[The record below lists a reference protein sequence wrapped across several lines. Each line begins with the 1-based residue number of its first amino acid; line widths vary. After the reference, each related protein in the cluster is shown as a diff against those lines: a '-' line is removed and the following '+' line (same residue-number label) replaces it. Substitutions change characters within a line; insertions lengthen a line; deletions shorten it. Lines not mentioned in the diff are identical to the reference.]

1 MFHRCDGQ
9 YKLATIRPQDIPSMK
24 RLELYRFYAY
34 IEGMSA
40 NQIAYAIQASS
51 HAMITISD
59 LPQIE
64 YKAKLLRCNYDIA
77 DENLYIGLD
86 VEKTDVFAHVLNV
99 KVKFEVNHSY
109 FDRLNTAVTKVS
121 DDALKGIIPGQENFS
136 ESIDTRQTS
145 KPHYTQDLPDL
156 NEDQLCGLQKMLFSP
171 SSAPVLIPG
180 TFGSGKTCL
189 IAVASS
195 EIFHD
200 CKEKQKTGRV
210 LICCHHQDSADI
222 FMTEYFQKMLRN
234 KSDIEV
240 VRVTIRNRQEKV
252 KKAKYVSTNE
262 FKETFHTNYETKQHL
277 VIVTTFGGAFHMSKV
292 VPKDYF
298 THILIDEGAQTREP
312 ETITPLIM
320 ANEDT
325 RIVIAGDIQQ
335 VHTLFIII
343 ATIIIYK
350 LL

>member
-40 NQIAYAIQASS
+40 SQIAYAIQASS
-51 HAMITISD
+51 HAMITISG

-86 VEKTDVFAHVLNV
+86 VEKTDVFSHVLNV

-121 DDALKGIIPGQENFS
+121 DDALKRIIPGQENFS
-136 ESIDTRQTS
+136 ESIDPRQILQEQYP
-145 KPHYTQDLPDL
+145 KDLPDL
-156 NEDQLCGLQKMLFSP
+156 DKNQLYGLQKMLFSP

-200 CKEKQKTGRV
+200 SKQNQKPGRV

-240 VRVTIRNRQEKV
+240 VRVTIRNCQEKV
-252 KKAKYVSTNE
+252 KKAKYVSTIE
-262 FKETFHTNYETKQHL
+262 FKETFHTTYETKQHL
-277 VIVTTFGGAFHMSKV
+277 VIVTTFGGAFH
-292 VPKDYF
+292 F
-298 THILIDEGAQTREP
+298 
-312 ETITPLIM
+312 
-320 ANEDT
+320 
-325 RIVIAGDIQQ
+325 
-335 VHTLFIII
+335 
-343 ATIIIYK
+343 
-350 LL
+350 

>member
-9 YKLATIRPQDIPSMK
+9 YKLTTIRPQDIPSMK
-24 RLELYRFYAY
+24 RLELCRFYAY
-34 IEGMSA
+34 IEGMSGS
-40 NQIAYAIQASS
+40 QIAYAIQASS

-64 YKAKLLRCNYDIA
+64 YKAKLLSCNYDIA

-86 VEKTDVFAHVLNV
+86 DEKTKVFSHVLNV
-99 KVKFEVNHSY
+99 KVIFEVNHSY
-109 FDRLNTAVTKVS
+109 FDRLNTAVAKVS
-121 DDALKGIIPGQENFS
+121 DDALKRIIPVQDNFS
-136 ESIDTRQTS
+136 EGIDPRQIP
-145 KPHYTQDLPDL
+145 KPQYSQDLPDL
-156 NEDQLCGLQKMLFSP
+156 NEDQLCGLQRMLFSP

-180 TFGSGKTCL
+180 PFGSGKTCL
-189 IAVASS
+189 LAVASS
-195 EIFHD
+195 EIFRES
-200 CKEKQKTGRV
+200 KEKQKAGRV

-222 FMTEYFQKMLRN
+222 FMTDYFQKMLRN

-252 KKAKYVSTNE
+252 KKAKYVSTIE

-277 VIVTTFGGAFHMSKV
+277 VVVTTFGGAFHMSEV

-320 ANEDT
+320 ANENT
-325 RIVIAGDIQQ
+325 RIVIAGDIKQ
-335 VHTLFIII
+335 VYVLFIII
-343 ATIIIYK
+343 TTIIIDK
-350 LL
+350 LM